1 LLTKNPAKS
10 FSVNSTATFEEI
22 ASKVGLDEVN
32 LRRFLRHAMTNRIFH
47 EPSPGVVGH
56 TAASRVLAEDQ
67 AMDSWV
73 GFCVEDMWPAASQT
87 LKAIELNPSV
97 SEPTQ
102 TGFCISNNTTDK
114 EPMFATFGKDP
125 MRAKRMGGAMA
136 SLTGGE
142 GYEVSYM
149 IDNYDWKSIDSTGGT
164 LVDIGGSHGFVC
176 VDLANRYKNIKF
188 VVQDL
193 PKTVASAPKLDDDIA
208 DRITF
213 QAHDFHTEQP
223 VKGADI
229 YFFRWILHN
238 HSDKY
243 ALNMLR
249 QLIPALKKGAKVVIN
264 DHCLPEPGQ
273 ESLWDEKI
281 IRTMDLVMLT
291 LLNARER
298 TAGDFE
304 DLFKNAD
311 ARFKFLGVTRP
322 KGCRMSII
330 EAIWEGDDLGDKAE
344 V

>member
-1 LLTKNPAKS
+1 
-10 FSVNSTATFEEI
+10 VN
-22 ASKVGLDEVN
+22 V
-32 LRRFLRHAMTNRIFH
+32 RRFLRHAMTNRIFH
-47 EPSPGVVGH
+47 EPTPGVVAH

-87 LKAIELNPSV
+87 LKAIELNPSAA
-97 SEPTQ
+97 EPTQ
-102 TGFCISNNTTDK
+102 TGFCISNGTTDK

-125 MRAKRMGGAMA
+125 MRAKRMGGAMV

-142 GYEVSYM
+142 GYEVDYM
-149 IDNYDWKSIDSTGGT
+149 LDNYDWTSINSTGGT
-164 LVDIGGSHGFVC
+164 FVDIGGSHGFVC
-176 VDLANRYKNIKF
+176 ADLANRYKNIKF

-193 PKTVASAPKLDDDIA
+193 PKTVASAPKLDDSIA

-229 YFFRWILHN
+229 YFYRWILHN

-249 QLIPALKKGAKVVIN
+249 QLIPALKKGSKVVIN

-298 TAGDFE
+298 TAGDFKE
-304 DLFKNAD
+304 LFEEAD
-311 ARFKFLGVTRP
+311 PRFKFLGVKRP
-322 KGCRMSII
+322 KNCRMSII
-330 EAIWEGDDLGDKAE
+330 EAVWEGKDFGGK
-344 V
+344 